1 MKRLWKSSGF
11 WTAII
16 ASIVLVVAYKLTSSE
31 LIVTLI
37 GVLFGVDKAGKAG
50 EDLLKANQGIQY
62 NPDIKRN
69 ERI

>member
-1 MKRLWKSSGF
+1 MKRLWNSSGF

-16 ASIVLVVAYKLTSSE
+16 ASVVLVVSYKVTGSE

-50 EDLLKANQGIQY
+50 EDLLKANQGISY
-62 NPDIKRN
+62 NPESKRN